1 MARGDGYEDTT
12 AEDLAER
19 GQRVAREES
28 DENDLHPLARQ
39 AVVEVRGRAAQ
50 VKAEAKRR

>member
-19 GQRVAREES
+19 GQRVGRAES
-28 DENDLHPLARQ
+28 DENDLHPSARQ